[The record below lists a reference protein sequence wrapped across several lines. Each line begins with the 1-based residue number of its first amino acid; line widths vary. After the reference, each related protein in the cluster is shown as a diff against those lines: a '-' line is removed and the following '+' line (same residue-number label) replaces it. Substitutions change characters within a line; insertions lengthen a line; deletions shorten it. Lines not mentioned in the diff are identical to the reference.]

1 MSSKTITLGEEAY
14 ERLRAARRYP
24 GESFSAVVLRASWPE
39 TTTTGRAFLNLC
51 RARGAVF
58 DAAELDRVDVLK
70 RYDAPV
76 IDKWR
81 TR

>member
-1 MSSKTITLGEEAY
+1 MSSKTIALGEEAY
-14 ERLRAARRYP
+14 ERLRAARRYS